1 MAHDAARAA
10 AEATA
15 AGSTADPAWS
25 FEALLR
31 QLVDERT
38 FPLLHRIAWSAEIGG
53 NPSGFEEQEEFLF
66 GVDRILDGTQVLIDQ
81 VREHKRRPKG
91 SGQRS

>member
-10 AEATA
+10 AEAA
-15 AGSTADPAWS
+15 SAGGTTAWS

-31 QLVDERT
+31 ELVDEQTIRCCT
-38 FPLLHRIAWSAEIGG
+38 RSPGPPRSAAA
-53 NPSGFEEQEEFLF
+53 PRASMSTEEFMF

-81 VREHKRRPKG
+81 VRKSKRRPRK
-91 SGQRS
+91 